1 MSMITDLTGYLNT
14 TDVNSVSPVKHSTNK
29 KAGMDMDM
37 TDYLKLMVASF
48 QNQSIDDVASTSDMM
63 NQMVQMTVV
72 QALTNLN
79 TLVTETNTLNYA
91 ASMVGK
97 NVTIGQRDGDDYIT
111 FQGTVTGTGML
122 NGEQV
127 IFLNDEV
134 YKISDVVAI
143 GSMPGEAAPAD
154 GTKTKGEAQQLL
166 NTRDTTLYSQAV
178 QDLADALGVDLE
190 VSQYLLDLLD
200 RYDVGEELTQIEMDQ
215 LRYYGLD
222 SLMTSRDAQDSDGEA
237 LSAAENAEP
246 AVPNLGD
253 VVPEGPALGE
263 SAAEPYTGEAPEAS
277 AGAAAAETAEEG
289 RVLGG
294 EVAGSGSGE
303 MTVEAM
309 EDAAS
314 ALLEE

>member
-14 TDVNSVSPVKHSTNK
+14 TDINSVSPVKHSTNK

-97 NVTIGQRDGDDYIT
+97 NVTIGQRDGDDYVT

-127 IFLNDEV
+127 IFLDDRV

-143 GSMPGEAAPAD
+143 GSMPGEAAESAE
-154 GTKTKGEAQQLL
+154 KSQAAAEQQQTL

-178 QDLADALGVDLE
+178 QDLSDALGVDQE
-190 VSQYLLDLLD
+190 VAQYLLDLLD

-222 SLMTSRDAQDSDGEA
+222 SLLSSGEETDDSLLSVVDSEDADA
-237 LSAAENAEP
+237 
-246 AVPNLGD
+246 
-253 VVPEGPALGE
+253 
-263 SAAEPYTGEAPEAS
+263 
-277 AGAAAAETAEEG
+277 AAAAEAEAETETETETPETGAQQAAEG
-289 RVLGG
+289 VRELGG
-294 EVAGSGSGE
+294 EVQEAPPADAE
-303 MTVEAM
+303 PTVEAM

-314 ALLEE
+314 ASLTGE